1 MSTADRWDIVDND
14 FKYGVIFILVLVL
27 IFVFLSSTRV
37 KKNDIRDLM
46 EDKLID
52 DFNVVSSYLEGEDYT
67 REEALDAFNTIE
79 EELNKLY

>member
-1 MSTADRWDIVDND
+1 MDND

-37 KKNDIRDLM
+37 KKNDIRDLL

>member
-1 MSTADRWDIVDND
+1 MDND